1 MRFLR
6 DRIHKDD
13 GMSLVE
19 VLVSMILVGILGG
32 VVVAAFS
39 SLAKTQVRV
48 SDESQGL
55 QDVQTVVER
64 LSRDLRAARGV
75 DSTAST
81 SQLTIWIDA
90 NSDYTQTPAETITWK
105 LRLNT
110 VTNHYDVLRVDG
122 NNVQVIEGRT
132 AVSQFAFAY
141 NATPVTNTT
150 VVTVDMQYD
159 PITGNFA
166 TLKHAQFQVRM
177 RNVQ

>member
-1 MRFLR
+1 MREQMAR
-6 DRIHKDD
+6 DD
-13 GMSLVE
+13 GMSLIE
-19 VLVSMILVGILGG
+19 VMVSMILVAVLGG
-32 VVVAAFS
+32 VTFTAFQ

-75 DSTAST
+75 DATAST

-90 NSDYTQTPAETITWK
+90 NSDYVQTPAETITWK
-105 LRLNT
+105 LRLNA
-110 VTNHYDVLRVDG
+110 VTSHYDVLRIDG
-122 NNVQVIEGRT
+122 TNVEVVEGRT
-132 AVSQFAFAY
+132 AVSLIAFSY
-141 NATPVTNTT
+141 NGVPVKNST

-159 PITGNFA
+159 PITGGAA
-166 TLKHAQFQVRM
+166 TLKRAQFQVRM